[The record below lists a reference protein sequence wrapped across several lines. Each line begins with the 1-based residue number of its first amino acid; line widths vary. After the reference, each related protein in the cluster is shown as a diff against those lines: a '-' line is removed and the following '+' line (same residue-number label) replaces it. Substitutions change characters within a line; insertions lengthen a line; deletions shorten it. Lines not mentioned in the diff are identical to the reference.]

1 MASIPTDAAT
11 TLGDYRRHPGCRL
24 RLACAACG
32 WAKEY
37 IPERVIARL
46 HELRAGGYPTR
57 LSDVAGRVRKPCY
70 RCRPPI
76 WRADFVWPAG
86 MGEREIRRLANL
98 YRN

>member
-1 MASIPTDAAT
+1 MRPIPTPAAT

-37 IPERVIARL
+37 NPERVIARL
-46 HELRAGGYPTR
+46 HQLRTGGYPTA
-57 LSDVAGRVRKPCY
+57 LTEVAGRVRKTCY
-70 RCRPPI
+70 RCRQMK
-76 WRADFVWPAG
+76 WRAEFVWPQG
-86 MGEREIRRLANL
+86 MDEREIKRLADR